1 MNANKILIIN
11 GHPDPQSYCKALSTS
26 YAEGARK
33 SGASVELI
41 DLSEIEFNP
50 NLRYG
55 YRQRTELEPD
65 LLKAQELIRWADHL
79 VFVYPMWWGTMP
91 AVLKGFIDRIF
102 LPGFAMRY
110 RENSVLWDKLL
121 KGKSAQLIVTS
132 DTPRLYN
139 ALVYGNVGHRLMK
152 TNILKFSGVSPVRV
166 TDISPVRNSTE
177 AFRQKWLDKVKEMG
191 MKQGR

>member
-11 GHPDPQSYCKALSTS
+11 GHPDPQSYCKALSQS
-26 YAEGARK
+26 YAAGARK
-33 SGASVELI
+33 SGATVKII

-65 LLKAQELIRWADHL
+65 LLKAQELIRWAEHL
-79 VFVYPMWWGTMP
+79 VFVYPTWWGTMP
-91 AVLKGFIDRIF
+91 AVMKGFFDRVF
-102 LPGFAMRY
+102 LPGFVIKY
-110 RENSVLWDKLL
+110 RDNSPLWDKLL

-139 ALVYGNVGHRLMK
+139 ILVYRESGHRIMK
-152 TNILKFSGVSPVRV
+152 SNILKFTGVSPVRV
-166 TDISPVRNSTE
+166 TEISPIRKSTDE
-177 AFRQKWLDKVKEMG
+177 FRQKWLDKVNKMG

>member
-1 MNANKILIIN
+1 MNAHKILIIN
-11 GHPDPQSYCKALSTS
+11 GHPDPQSYCKALSES
-26 YAEGARK
+26 YAEGVRK
-33 SGASVELI
+33 SDGTVEMI

-79 VFVYPMWWGTMP
+79 VFVYPTWWGTMP

-110 RENSVLWDKLL
+110 RDNSPLWDKLL
-121 KGKSAQLIVTS
+121 KGKSAHLIVTS

-139 ALVYGNVGHRLMK
+139 TLVYRQAGHRIMK
-152 TNILKFSGVSPVRV
+152 SNILQFSGVSPIRV
-166 TDISPVRNSTE
+166 TDISPVRKSTD
-177 AFRQKWLDKVKEMG
+177 AFRQKWLDKVNEMG
-191 MKQGR
+191 MKQAR

>member
-11 GHPDPQSYCKALSTS
+11 GHPDPQSYCKALSES
-26 YAEGARK
+26 YAEGVRK
-33 SGASVELI
+33 SGGTVEMI

-110 RENSVLWDKLL
+110 RDNSPLWDKLL
-121 KGKSAQLIVTS
+121 KGKSAHLIVTS

-139 ALVYGNVGHRLMK
+139 TLVYRQAGHRIMK
-152 TNILKFSGVSPVRV
+152 SNILKFSGVSPIRV
-166 TDISPVRNSTE
+166 TDISPVRKSTD
-177 AFRQKWLDKVKEMG
+177 AFRQKWLDKVNEMG
-191 MKQGR
+191 MKQAR

>member
-1 MNANKILIIN
+1 MNAKKILIVN
-11 GHPDPQSYCKALSTS
+11 GHPDPQSYCKALSES

-33 SGASVELI
+33 SGGTVEMI

-65 LLKAQELIRWADHL
+65 LLKAQELIRWAEHL
-79 VFVYPMWWGTMP
+79 VFVYPTWWGTMP
-91 AVLKGFIDRIF
+91 AVMKGFFDRVF
-102 LPGFAMRY
+102 LPGFVIKY
-110 RENSVLWDKLL
+110 RDNSPLWDKLL

-139 ALVYGNVGHRLMK
+139 ILVYRESGHRIMK
-152 TNILKFSGVSPVRV
+152 SNILKFTGVSPVRV
-166 TDISPVRNSTE
+166 TEISPIRKSTDE
-177 AFRQKWLDKVKEMG
+177 FRQKWLGKVMEMG
-191 MKQGR
+191 MRQAR

>member
-11 GHPDPQSYCKALSTS
+11 GHPDPQSYCRALSTS
-26 YAEGARK
+26 YTEGARK

-139 ALVYGNVGHRLMK
+139 ALVYGNAGHRLMK
-152 TNILKFSGVSPVRV
+152 NNILKFSGVSPVRV

-191 MKQGR
+191 MKQGG